1 MGGLFAARIV
11 IRNRDWNNDMV
22 LYTRTLELSPD
33 AYRILNNLGIVYWHE
48 GDLDKA
54 ESAWRRVLAVNPD
67 DAGALNNLGLLASR
81 RHQYAEAKEFF
92 QRAMELKPNLA
103 EPHLNLGDTYLK
115 MGLRGPAELQL
126 RAAVALSPLDTRA
139 RNKLGQL
146 LFETGRLR
154 RGRGAVPR
162 LRPQ

>member
-1 MGGLFAARIV
+1 MFTG
-11 IRNRDWNNDMV
+11 
-22 LYTRTLELSPD
+22 TQ
-33 AYRILNNLGIVYWHE
+33 

-54 ESAWRRVLAVNPD
+54 ESAWRRVLARNPD
-67 DAGALNNLGLLASR
+67 DPEALNNLGLLASQ
-81 RHQYAEAKEFF
+81 RHQYAEAAGFF

-103 EPHLNLGDTYLK
+103 DPHLNLGDTYLK

-126 RAAVALSPLDTRA
+126 RAAVALSPLNTRA
-139 RNKLGQL
+139 RNRLGQL
-146 LFETGRLR
+146 LFDDGTPG